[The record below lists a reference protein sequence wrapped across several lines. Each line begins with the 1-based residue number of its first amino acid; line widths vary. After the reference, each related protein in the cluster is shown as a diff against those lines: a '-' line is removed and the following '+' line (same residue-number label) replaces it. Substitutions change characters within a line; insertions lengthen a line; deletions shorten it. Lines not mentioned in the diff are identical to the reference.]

1 MEHIKTH
8 KIHPV
13 RLSPK
18 DTISLHY
25 TYEEDGKKQ
34 EKYLKLDKVEEDM
47 LIDTVLVYRVGN
59 EFGLKAGR
67 AIIMGQDDGTYKD
80 LPLSKDTVP
89 VNRSVDNAIKEFYTS

>member
-13 RLSPK
+13 HLTPK

-25 TYEEDGKKQ
+25 SYEEDGKLQ
-34 EKYLKLDKVEEDM
+34 EKYLKLDKVEQDVM
-47 LIDTVLVYRVGN
+47 IDTVIVYRVDN

-67 AIIMGQDDGTYKD
+67 AIIMGTDDGTYKD
-80 LPLSKDTVP
+80 LPLSQDTIP
-89 VNRSVDNAIKEFYTS
+89 VNRSVDHAIKEFYTS